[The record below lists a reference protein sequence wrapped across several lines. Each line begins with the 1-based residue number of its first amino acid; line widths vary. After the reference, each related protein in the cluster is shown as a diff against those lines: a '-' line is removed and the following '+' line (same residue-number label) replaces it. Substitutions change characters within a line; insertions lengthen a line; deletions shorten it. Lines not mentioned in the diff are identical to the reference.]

1 MAWSDKGTWGQNRIK
16 VRMLGKARWKYT
28 LTFRTNTDLHSVV
41 GHLMFHILTE
51 LPLYLMTS
59 RGADPASVLL
69 FFYLYPLP
77 PLSIQ
82 PFIKA
87 VNELLME
94 LKQNWIICDRC
105 VLTHIHTEPFNIF
118 TYNFSLVCPCVSS
131 LCVLSLLSHCPN
143 SISLSICS
151 ILIFVFLL
159 FLGLVFELSLSK
171 YFSLFF
177 PPHS

>member
-1 MAWSDKGTWGQNRIK
+1 MAWSDKGTRGQNRIK

-28 LTFRTNTDLHSVV
+28 LTFRTKTDLQYVV
-41 GHLMFHILTE
+41 GHLMFHILRE

-131 LCVLSLLSHCPN
+131 LCLSLSQLYQPFHLLYSHFCFT
-143 SISLSICS
+143 S
-151 ILIFVFLL
+151 VFRVSA
-159 FLGLVFELSLSK
+159 VFELPRSK